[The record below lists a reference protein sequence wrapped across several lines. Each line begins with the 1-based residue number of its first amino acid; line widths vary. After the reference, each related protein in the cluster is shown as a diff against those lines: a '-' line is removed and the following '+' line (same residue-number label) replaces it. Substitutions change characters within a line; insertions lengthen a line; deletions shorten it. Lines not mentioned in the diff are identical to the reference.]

1 MKTVAMFLLLISTTS
16 AFAYKDGNYSCKN
29 EDGVP
34 NNTYKVKTVALPGL
48 TEGVPYVEIS
58 RFYKLESGNYMAAV
72 MENKISGFPVKITTP
87 GGSEILQLAAVS
99 LEFEDQRLL
108 NCKP

>member
-1 MKTVAMFLLLISTTS
+1 MKILSILLFVVFCSS

-34 NNTYKVKTVALPGL
+34 NNTYKIRTVVLPGV
-48 TEGVPYVEIS
+48 TEGVPYLEIS
-58 RFYKLESGNYMAAV
+58 RYYKSESANTV
-72 MENKISGFPVKITTP
+72 TTILENKISGFPVKITTP
-87 GGSEILQLAAVS
+87 TGAEVLQLAAVS